1 MANNITRKL
10 YKTTLTKDKIVHPTN
25 LPSQPG
31 AGKDEGYVNPVTWH
45 FIDDKVYATLWS
57 DYLSAY
63 NAKNSDKFTLADDAA
78 VKAVQD
84 NYAAVIRDEK
94 NNAVKE
100 KYNESELAVPTDA
113 IKTDIAAIQK
123 VIDDKWSE
131 VWNVS

>member
-1 MANNITRKL
+1 MA
-10 YKTTLTKDKIVHPTN
+10 
-25 LPSQPG
+25 
-31 AGKDEGYVNPVTWH
+31 E
-45 FIDDKVYATLWS
+45 
-57 DYLSAY
+57 YLSAY
-63 NAKNSDKFTLADDAA
+63 NAKNNNKFVLADDAA

-123 VIDDKWSE
+123 EIDDKWSE